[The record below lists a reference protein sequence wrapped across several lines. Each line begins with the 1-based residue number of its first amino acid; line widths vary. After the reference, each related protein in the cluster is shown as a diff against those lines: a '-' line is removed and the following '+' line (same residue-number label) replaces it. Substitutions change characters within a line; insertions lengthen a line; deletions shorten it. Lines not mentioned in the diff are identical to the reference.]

1 MSHLFILNEASMADL
16 LGQHADCVEATGRQR
31 WQFRLGRGAEPRAS
45 LRIERG
51 WLQVS
56 APLEGDSP
64 PEAADRTGGIS
75 ADGLQAMLAANARLP
90 GGVKFVLADS
100 PASTGPEMSCGA
112 GVPPARATRKAA
124 PQKRGVQRGPAL
136 RPLLAAELPLLADD
150 DFELGERIGQLCRG
164 LRQGAR
170 RWRHLLAEPG
180 KLPGDVRRSAP
191 AAHVENRFEEIC
203 RESGWTISSRRAGG
217 RFAVR
222 LDVRETFYQ
231 ALVEPSEEGCRLC
244 VVLGQSV
251 PDVDVCRRAAGV
263 LLLSAC
269 GVVRMAAAT
278 VVPGEAARQYR
289 WEAALDAA
297 SRPKEWDHAL
307 SALTTACQTTAMELG
322 ALEEPSLAE
331 AYLQLR
337 GMGRISP

>member
-1 MSHLFILNEASMADL
+1 MSRLLILNEASMAAL

-31 WQFRLGRGAEPRAS
+31 WQFRLGRGADLGAS

-56 APLEGDSP
+56 APLDGDSP
-64 PEAADRTGGIS
+64 REAADRTGDIS
-75 ADGLQAMLAANARLP
+75 DDRLQAMLAANARLS
-90 GGVKFVLADS
+90 GGVKFVLADD
-100 PASTGPEMSCGA
+100 PLSTCPEISCGA
-112 GVPPARATRKAA
+112 GVPPAKAAGTAA
-124 PQKRGVQRGPAL
+124 PQKHGVHLGRGL
-136 RPLLAAELPLLADD
+136 RPLLAAEISLLADD

-170 RWRHLLAEPG
+170 QWRHSIAEPG
-180 KLPGDVRRSAP
+180 KPPGDVRRSAP
-191 AAHVENRFEEIC
+191 AAHVESRFEEIC
-203 RESGWTISSRRAGG
+203 RESGWTISRRANG

-222 LDVRETFYQ
+222 LDVREAFYQ
-231 ALVEPSEEGCRLC
+231 ALVEPAEEGCRLC
-244 VVLGQSV
+244 VALGQSV
-251 PDVDVCRRAAGV
+251 PDVDVCRRAVDV

-278 VVPGEAARQYR
+278 VVPGEVARQYR
-289 WEAALDAA
+289 WESALAAA

-307 SALTTACQTTAMELG
+307 SALTIACQTTVMELG
-322 ALEEPSLAE
+322 ALEDPALAE

-337 GMGRISP
+337 GTGRISP